1 MRFRVLGPVRMDPRT
16 PTAAKPRVVLATLL
30 VQSNNVISTHSL
42 IDELWGVA
50 PPRTAATTLQVYV
63 SQLRKALLA
72 EGGAEPEPGRQPLLT
87 QPPGYVMRVGPDD
100 LDLTVFESLRSR
112 GRAAFEEREYA
123 TASRLLAESL
133 ALWSGPALSGIPH
146 GPSLQTTAIR
156 LEELRSEVLEQR
168 IAADLKLGRHQE
180 LIGEL
185 MALAHEFPMR
195 ETLHELL
202 MVALYR
208 SGRQSDAVRAFHR
221 VRRTLVDELGVE
233 PDASLKR
240 VLSRVLASDPAL
252 AWHPGRRPPR
262 PRAVPSRAAPAG
274 ASGGTVRG
282 AGAGAGSDTAA
293 RVRSSAQAG
302 AAAGA
307 AAGAGHP
314 PGSAA
319 APAAPLLWLPP
330 ALTDF
335 TGRDAE
341 LARYTTLFAESRTG
355 TRPCVVA
362 VSGRPGVGKT
372 ALAVQLAHHAEEFSG
387 RVLVSLRDS
396 AGRALTER
404 AALIALLRRLMRPG
418 DGPEELP
425 GEPDELADL
434 LHRTARGRDLL
445 IVLDDVVA
453 EAQVRLLL
461 SAVADACVVLTSRR
475 PLGALEQAR
484 HLVLDVLDRPAS
496 ESLLLATGGP
506 RMAQD
511 PAAVAEIARL
521 CGRLPLALRVAAGA
535 LAVRPHWTPADLA
548 RRLGDERT
556 RLAALSLG
564 DLDVR
569 GGLLAAY
576 QEVPEAERQAFRTL
590 GLAPLPDFPL
600 WVAESL
606 LDLAPEAAEER
617 LEELVRAQ
625 LLEARRPADDAGE
638 VRYGYHPLLRS
649 LALETAAEVDGPA
662 AVAEAVARLGR
673 ACLLR
678 ARAADA
684 RLAPGRDRLASVL
697 VTDLGDLAGHD
708 PAAAAPLRWLQAESA
723 GLLGVLRGLHA
734 GGHWDLV
741 CALASA
747 LGGYYEACAL
757 WDDWEASHEQALDA
771 ARRSG
776 NAVAEAALLRSVG
789 DLSWQR
795 RHTGRAVDCHRHA
808 ARLFALAGDGIGA
821 ARCLTGEAD
830 VLLGQGEPE
839 RAGALY
845 RQALA
850 RARSAGDARGCAD
863 ARRGLALLALV
874 EGRPADCLAEL
885 DACAAAAAA
894 LGDVRWH
901 GYARR
906 TADHVRAQ
914 RRTGPAAWS
923 RLEIR
928 PGVWLMNPPAATSG
942 RG

>member
-1 MRFRVLGPVRMDPRT
+1 MRFRVLGPVRMAPRT

-30 VQSNNVISTHSL
+30 VQSNSVISTHSL
-42 IDELWGVA
+42 IDELWGVE

-72 EGGAEPEPGRQPLLT
+72 ADGDGPESDGQPLLT
-87 QPPGYVMRVGPDD
+87 QPPGYVMRVGPGD
-100 LDLTVFESLRSR
+100 LDLAVFESLRSR
-112 GRAAFEEREYA
+112 GRAAHEERDYA

-168 IAADLKLGRHQE
+168 ISADLKLGRHQE

-240 VLSRVLASDPAL
+240 VLSRVLASDPSL
-252 AWHPGRRPPR
+252 AWNPVHRPAPRRAPR
-262 PRAVPSRAAPAG
+262 PRPTP
-274 ASGGTVRG
+274 GGP
-282 AGAGAGSDTAA
+282 
-293 RVRSSAQAG
+293 
-302 AAAGA
+302 AAGKEV
-307 AAGAGHP
+307 AAGTATGTGTEAVAAVAG
-314 PGSAA
+314 
-319 APAAPLLWLPP
+319 PAAPLLWLPP

-341 LARYTTLFAESRTG
+341 LARYAQVLTESRNG
-355 TRPCVVA
+355 TPCVVA

-372 ALAVQLAHHAEEFSG
+372 ALAVQLAHRAEGFAA
-387 RVLVSLRDS
+387 RVLLPLRDS
-396 AGRALTER
+396 GGRALSER
-404 AALIALLRRLMRPG
+404 AALSALLRRLLPPG
-418 DGPEELP
+418 AGPEPLP
-425 GEPDELADL
+425 TEPDELADL
-434 LHRTARGRDLL
+434 LHHATRGRDLL
-445 IVLDDVVA
+445 LVLDDAVS
-453 EAQVRLLL
+453 EAHVRPLL
-461 SAVADACVVLTSRR
+461 SAVTDATVVLTGRR
-475 PLGALEQAR
+475 PLGALEHAR
-484 HLVLDVLDRPAS
+484 HLVLDVLGRREA

-511 PAAVAEIARL
+511 PAAMTEIARL
-521 CGRLPLALRVAAGA
+521 CGRLPLALRVAAGL
-535 LAVRPHWTPADLA
+535 LAVRPHWTAADLA

-576 QEVPEAERQAFRTL
+576 QEVPEAERHAFRTL

-600 WVAESL
+600 WTAESL

-625 LLEARRPADDAGE
+625 LLEARQPADGRAE
-638 VRYGYHPLLRS
+638 VRYGYHTLLRS
-649 LALETAAEVDGPA
+649 LALDMVAEVDSTE
-662 AVAEAVARLGR
+662 AVAGAVARLGR

-684 RLAPGRDRLASVL
+684 RLTPGRDRLAA
-697 VTDLGDLAGHD
+697 TLAADTGTLDVQD
-708 PAAAAPLRWLQAESA
+708 PAAAAPLRWFQAESA
-723 GLLGVLRGLHA
+723 GLLGVLHRLHTS
-734 GGHWDLV
+734 GQWDLV

-747 LGGYYEACAL
+747 MSGYYEACAL
-757 WDDWEASHEQALDA
+757 WDDWEASHELALDA

-776 NAVAEAALLRSVG
+776 NPLAEAALLRSVA

-795 RHTGRAVDCHRHA
+795 RRNGRAVDCHRHA

-850 RARSAGDARGCAD
+850 RARAAGDTRGCAD
-863 ARRGLALLALV
+863 ARRGLAILALV
-874 EGRPADCLAEL
+874 EDRPADSLAEL
-885 DACAAAAAA
+885 EACAAAAAG
-894 LGDVRWH
+894 LGDIRWH

-906 TADHVRAQ
+906 TADHVRAA
-914 RRTGPAAWS
+914 RHDGPAAWS
-923 RLEIR
+923 HLEVR
-928 PGVWLMNPPAATSG
+928 PGVWLMNSPRAAAG
-942 RG
+942 VV